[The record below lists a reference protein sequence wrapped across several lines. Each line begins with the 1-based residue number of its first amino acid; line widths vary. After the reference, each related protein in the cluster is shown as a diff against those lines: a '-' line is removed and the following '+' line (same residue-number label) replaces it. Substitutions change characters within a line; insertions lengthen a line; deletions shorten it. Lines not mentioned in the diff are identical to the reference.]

1 MISPRLFYYSVNLRI
16 LKQAGMANGSYASI
30 NTEVQVRH
38 CSSFFF
44 PVANSSTRVY
54 TASLLTF
61 LDRMQLATHTRRT
74 SRAESAT

>member
-1 MISPRLFYYSVNLRI
+1 MIFPRLFYYSVNLRI
-16 LKQAGMANGSYASI
+16 LKKKTGKANGSYAGI
-30 NTEVQVRH
+30 NTKIQVTH
-38 CSSFFF
+38 YSSFFF

-74 SRAESAT
+74 SMND